1 LDTKPDLKINTGM
14 TILHINTGT
23 SANKGDGDSLRTAF
37 NKINANF
44 TYLSTATGGGG
55 GGGAGNG
62 STGDLVITDATI
74 STALAN
80 ENIVFDPNGTGRVR
94 FQNTIIQFDNG
105 STGNPGQGLQILQ
118 TRGSGTA
125 VGLGIDTVNSSLR
138 IIGDKQQ
145 LGTLA
150 DFGLYTGALDSW
162 ASKVFIDYHGNITAQ
177 GNITSQG
184 ALSVHGDI
192 TTAQGGISAHND
204 IITQGNISAGG
215 KATVQ
220 GGVTA
225 TGYIKTL
232 SGYIFPNNTI
242 QTSAYIPSI
251 ATTSTLGSIIVG
263 KNLSV
268 TPEGLL
274 SSTFTNI
281 ATTASLGLVKI
292 GNGLNVT
299 VEGVLTVVG
308 GGGGGGSSNLGNIYV
323 DSTALYPNSSVLN
336 IAIGNKDIVL
346 DIAGASYL
354 QLPAIED
361 TINPAVLSSPNG
373 ITIAT
378 DTNSTAPILITNGPD
393 GFAPGYLSIGNASSA
408 DTSGVYLFSNGGGV
422 DLFANQTLPQMLTG
436 VDTGAVDIYT
446 YSNGNIS
453 FRPDGTGTV
462 IVTTSATIR
471 GAVITSVGTPGSGSN
486 ATSGDYQ
493 TTGVLLNTNKQT
505 QKLSNNDYYLPP
517 GQEGQIMYFVPV
529 NTADTNV
536 RVWID
541 VWRSMNS
548 GTAVESTAIAWFPF
562 SSSLAGHGISY
573 AVYTDGA
580 WATSH
585 GYTS

>member
-1 LDTKPDLKINTGM
+1 M
-14 TILHINTGT
+14 TILYINTGT

-44 TYLSTATGGGG
+44 TYLSTATGGGDG

-74 STALAN
+74 STALTN

-150 DFGLYTGALDSW
+150 DFGMYTGALDSW
-162 ASKVFIDYHGNITAQ
+162 ASKFYIDYQGNITAQ
-177 GNITSQG
+177 GNIAGQG
-184 ALSVHGDI
+184 SLSVNGNI
-192 TTAQGGISAHND
+192 TTTQGGISAHND
-204 IITQGNISAGG
+204 ITTQGNISAGG

-220 GGVTA
+220 GSVTA
-225 TGYIKTL
+225 TGYIRTL
-232 SGYIFPNNTI
+232 SGYIFPNGTI
-242 QTSAYIPSI
+242 QTSAFIPYP
-251 ATTSTLGSIIVG
+251 ATTSSLGLITVG

-292 GNGLNVT
+292 GSGLNVT

-323 DSTALYPNSSVLN
+323 DSTAMYPNSNALN
-336 IAIGNKDIVL
+336 IAMANKDIVL
-346 DIAGASYL
+346 DIVGASYL
-354 QLPAIED
+354 QLPAIDD
-361 TINPAVLSSPNG
+361 TVNPAVLSSPNG
-373 ITIAT
+373 VTIAT
-378 DTNSTAPILITNGPD
+378 ETTSTSPVLITNGPD
-393 GFAPGYLSIGNASSA
+393 GFAPGYLAIGNANNA
-408 DTSGVYLFSNGGGV
+408 DTSGLYLFAATGGIDIYPNVVLGQ
-422 DLFANQTLPQMLTG
+422 DISGP
-436 VDTGAVDIYT
+436 DTGGIDLYT
-446 YSNGNIS
+446 YENANIS
-453 FRPDGTGTV
+453 LRPDGTGTV
-462 IVTTSATIR
+462 FVTTSATIR
-471 GAVITSVGTPGSGSN
+471 GAVITSVNGPGSGSA
-486 ATSGDYQ
+486 ATSGTYQ
-493 TTGVLLNTNKQT
+493 TAAVLLDVNKQT
-505 QKLSNNDYYLPP
+505 QKLSGSDYYLPP
-517 GQEGQIMYFVPV
+517 GQEGQIMYFVP
-529 NTADTNV
+529 TTGADQTI

-541 VWRSMNS
+541 TWRSMMS
-548 GTAVESTAIAWFPF
+548 GTATEDTAVSWFPF
-562 SSSLAGHGISY
+562 SSSAPAFGPAY
-573 AVYTDGA
+573 AIYTDGA

>member
-1 LDTKPDLKINTGM
+1 M
-14 TILHINTGT
+14 TILYINTGT

-44 TYLSTATGGGG
+44 QYLSTSTGGGGGG

-62 STGDLVITDATI
+62 STGDLVITNATI
-74 STALAN
+74 STALTN
-80 ENIVFDPNGTGRVR
+80 ESIVFDPNGTGRVR

-105 STGNPGQGLQILQ
+105 TTGNPGQGLQILQ
-118 TRGSGTA
+118 TRGSGSA
-125 VGLGIDTVNSSLR
+125 VGLGIDTINSSLR

-150 DFGLYTGALDSW
+150 DFGLYTGSLDSW
-162 ASKVFIDYHGNITAQ
+162 ASKVYIDYQ

-184 ALSVHGDI
+184 ALSLQGSITSSLGALSLHGDI
-192 TTAQGGISAHND
+192 TSSQGGLSVHNN
-204 IITQGNISAGG
+204 ITTQGNISAGG
-215 KATVQ
+215 NATVQ
-220 GGVTA
+220 GSVTA

-232 SGYIFPNNTI
+232 SGYVFPNNTI
-242 QTSAYIPSI
+242 QTSAFTPYP
-251 ATTSTLGSIIVG
+251 ATTSSLGLITVG
-263 KNLSV
+263 KNLSI
-268 TPEGLL
+268 TPQGLL

-281 ATTASLGLVKI
+281 ATTATLGLVKI
-292 GNGLNVT
+292 GSGLNVT

-308 GGGGGGSSNLGNIYV
+308 GAGGGGSSNLGNIYV
-323 DSTALYPNSSVLN
+323 DSTAMYPNSAALN
-336 IAIGNKDIVL
+336 IALANQDIVI

-354 QLPAIED
+354 QLPAIDD
-361 TINPAVLSSPNG
+361 TVNPAILSSPNG
-373 ITIAT
+373 VTIAT
-378 DTNSTAPILITNGPD
+378 ETDSTAPILITNGPD
-393 GFAPGYLSIGNASSA
+393 GFAPGYLSIGNASNA
-408 DTSGVYLFSNGGGV
+408 DTSGVYIFSNGGGV
-422 DLFANQTLPQMLTG
+422 DLFANQTLPRELTG
-436 VDTGAVDIYT
+436 IDTGPVDLYT

-471 GAVITSVGTPGSGSN
+471 GAVITSVGAPGGGSN
-486 ATSGDYQ
+486 ATSGNYQ
-493 TTGVLLNTNKQT
+493 TTGVLLDTNKQT

-529 NTADTNV
+529 TTADNAV

-541 VWRSMNS
+541 IHRSMMT
-548 GTAVESTAIAWFPF
+548 GTAVEASAVSWFPF
-562 SSSLAGHGISY
+562 SSSSAGHGICY
-573 AVYTDGA
+573 AIYTDGA

>member
-1 LDTKPDLKINTGM
+1 M
-14 TILHINTGT
+14 TILYINTGT

-44 TYLSTATGGGG
+44 NYLSTATGGGGGG

-62 STGDLVITDATI
+62 STGDLVITSATI
-74 STALAN
+74 STAFTN

-162 ASKVFIDYHGNITAQ
+162 ASKVYIDYQ
-177 GNITSQG
+177 GNVTTQG
-184 ALSVHGDI
+184 ALNLRGNIVSSQGSLNVYGGI
-192 TTAQGGISAHND
+192 TTTHGGITAYST
-204 IITQGNISAGG
+204 ITTQGNISAGG
-215 KATVQ
+215 NATVQ
-220 GGVTA
+220 GSVTA

-232 SGYIFPNNTI
+232 SGYVFPNNTI
-242 QTSAYIPSI
+242 QTSAFTPFP
-251 ATTSTLGSIIVG
+251 ATTSSLGLIIAG
-263 KNLSV
+263 RNLSI
-268 TPEGLL
+268 TPEGVL

-281 ATTASLGLVKI
+281 ATTATLGLVKI
-292 GNGLNVT
+292 GSGLNVT

-308 GGGGGGSSNLGNIYV
+308 GAGGGGSSNLGNIYV
-323 DSTALYPNSSVLN
+323 DSTAMYPNSEALN
-336 IAIGNKDIVL
+336 IALANKDIVL

-361 TINPAVLSSPNG
+361 TVNPAVLSSPNG
-373 ITIAT
+373 ITVAT
-378 DTNSTAPILITNGPD
+378 DATSTAPVLITNGPD
-393 GFAPGYLSIGNASSA
+393 GFAPGYLAIGNASNA
-408 DTSGVYLFSNGGGV
+408 DTSGLYLFAATGGIDIYPNVALG
-422 DLFANQTLPQMLTG
+422 QSISGP
-436 VDTGAVDIYT
+436 DTGGIDLYT
-446 YSNGNIS
+446 YDNANIS
-453 FRPDGTGTV
+453 LRPDGTGTV
-462 IVTTSATIR
+462 FVTTSATIR
-471 GAVITSVGTPGSGSN
+471 GAVITSVGAPGGGSN
-486 ATSGDYQ
+486 ATSGNYQ
-493 TTGVLLNTNKQT
+493 TTGVLLDTNKQT

-529 NTADTNV
+529 TTADNAV

-541 VWRSMNS
+541 VHRSMMT
-548 GTAVESTAIAWFPF
+548 GTAVETSVVSWFPF
-562 SSSLAGHGISY
+562 SSSLAGHGISH
-573 AVYTDGA
+573 AIYTDGA
-580 WATSH
+580 WTTSH